1 MGAQSSSDSSV
12 WGFSQTVVP
21 CWNLR
26 MAAVCVHI
34 YLFDFLF
41 FWRIFLEFLGR
52 EGGERKIRDC
62 SVNFQPWA
70 LSQMRSAIPN
80 FAFLERF
87 FFFFFHFPQGREDF
101 PTEPINTFCRN
112 ELFVL
117 SVLKWRNPVWK
128 HCLGSEIWDSVRGG
142 ALAAEGAETDTR
154 G

>member
-1 MGAQSSSDSSV
+1 MH
-12 WGFSQTVVP
+12 
-21 CWNLR
+21 R
-26 MAAVCVHI
+26 AALTALSGVFHKLLFHAGILEWLQFVYTFI
-34 YLFDFLF
+34 YLIFYF
-41 FWRIFLEFLGR
+41 FGGFFFEFLGR

-101 PTEPINTFCRN
+101 PTEPINTFCWN

-128 HCLGSEIWDSVRGG
+128 HCLGSEIWDSV
-142 ALAAEGAETDTR
+142 
-154 G
+154 